1 MNCEV
6 YTELGRAVTLFRNKA
21 NTADCILLFN
31 DREQETGSIQ
41 IHICRHDLLQ
51 LAETIQKFLCVDS
64 MQTKG
69 EKK

>member
-51 LAETIQKFLCVDS
+51 LAETIQKFLCVEE
-64 MQTKG
+64 TKKV
-69 EKK
+69 EL